1 MTPLRWPRLTGALLL
16 ALALALGPTPAAG
29 QSVLAT
35 WGLGVT
41 LDPLDG
47 RGRGLGSVGPGLFGT
62 GVIPGDPGASLD
74 LIVPTVA
81 VSMQSSWLQVD
92 QDAGSA
98 TLSGSRF
105 PAMGIA
111 YPVRDWGVLTVTYGG
126 VLDQRWTF
134 VRQNLLDLGAGGA
147 GISVTDQFVSDGGVA
162 AARVGLARRVTP
174 NLGVAL
180 AVGRFTGSVIR
191 TFTRSFNPLDAGVV
205 VAPFKSGGR
214 WGYSGV
220 TATAGLVFDVSDI
233 VRAGGTLTW
242 SGSLNAELTDGSEDR
257 ARKYDMPLE
266 FRGGISGALGAG
278 LSAVLSAS
286 YADWSGAWSSLG
298 GEATAGPALSLGAG
312 LEWTSPW
319 FFGRPLPLRFGWRR
333 AKLPFRLDTEDP
345 VESTLVGGFGL
356 QLAGAGNIPLAQID
370 LGVEHGT
377 RSAGSVSEDF
387 WRSTVS
393 LRLAGF

>member
-1 MTPLRWPRLTGALLL
+1 MSALRGLCLTGALFL
-16 ALALALGPTPAAG
+16 ALALSAAPAAA
-29 QSVLAT
+29 QSLLAT

-74 LIVPTVA
+74 LRVPTIA

-92 QDAGSA
+92 QDAGSS

-105 PAMGIA
+105 PAMGLA

-126 VLDQRWTF
+126 VLDQRWTL
-134 VRQNLLDLGAGGA
+134 VRQHEVDLGSGVAGTA
-147 GISVTDQFVSDGGVA
+147 VTDRFVSDGGVA
-162 AARVGLARRVTP
+162 AARVGFARWVTP

-180 AVGRFTGSVIR
+180 AVGSFTGNVIR
-191 TFTRSFNPLDAGVV
+191 SFTRSFDALNVGVNA
-205 VAPFKSGGR
+205 APFRSSGR
-214 WGYSGV
+214 WVYSGI
-220 TATAGLVFDVSDI
+220 TTTAGFVFDVSDI
-233 VRAGGTLTW
+233 ARMGGTVTW
-242 SGSLNAELTDGSEDR
+242 PGSLNANPASGSEGG
-257 ARKYDMPLE
+257 AKEYDVPLE
-266 FRGGISGALGAG
+266 LRGGISGALGAG
-278 LSAVLSAS
+278 ISAVLSAS
-286 YADWSGAWSSLG
+286 YADWSGAWSFPD
-298 GEATAGPALSLGAG
+298 GEATGGAALSLGAG
-312 LEWTSPW
+312 LEWTSLSVA
-319 FFGRPLPLRFGWRR
+319 GRAFPLRFGWRR
-333 AKLPFRLDTEDP
+333 AELPFRLDGQAP

-356 QLAGAGNIPLAQID
+356 WLASAGDIPLAQID

-377 RSAGSVSEDF
+377 RSAGSISEDF

>member
-1 MTPLRWPRLTGALLL
+1 MSPLRWPRLTGGLLL
-16 ALALALGPTPAAG
+16 ALALSAAPAAA

-81 VSMQSSWLQVD
+81 VSMQSSWIQVD

-126 VLDQRWTF
+126 VLDQRWTL

-147 GISVTDQFVSDGGVA
+147 GTSVTDRFVSDGGVA
-162 AARVGLARRVTP
+162 AARVGFVRRVTP
-174 NLGVAL
+174 SLGVAL
-180 AVGRFTGSVIR
+180 AVGSFTGNVIR
-191 TFTRSFNPLDAGVV
+191 NFTRSFNSRDAGVLL
-205 VAPFKSGGR
+205 APFRSGGR

-220 TATAGLVFDVSDI
+220 TATAGLVFDLSEI
-233 VRAGGTLTW
+233 VRAGGTVTW
-242 SGSLNAELTDGSEDR
+242 SGSLNANPTSGSEGD
-257 ARKYDMPLE
+257 ARTYDMPLE
-266 FRGGISGALGAG
+266 LRGGISGALGAG
-278 LSAVLSAS
+278 ISAVLGAS
-286 YADWSGAWSSLG
+286 YADWSGAWTSLG
-298 GEATAGPALSLGAG
+298 GEATAGAALSLGAG
-312 LEWTSPW
+312 LEWTGLSVS
-319 FFGRPLPLRFGWRR
+319 GRPFPLRFGWRR
-333 AKLPFRLDTEDP
+333 AELPFRLDTEDP
-345 VESTLVGGFGL
+345 VESTLAGGFGL

-377 RSAGSVSEDF
+377 RSAGTVSEDF